1 MNLNKYIDHTLL
13 KPEATREAILKLIA
27 EAKEYDFCSV
37 CINPYWVKMAA
48 EELKDTDVKVC
59 TVIGFPLG
67 ANTTET
73 KVFET
78 KDAVENGA
86 DEVDMVIN
94 VGLLKLKE
102 YELVKKDIEEVVKVA
117 NGKIVKV
124 IIETCLLTKE
134 EIVEVCTISKEAGAD
149 FVKTSTGFN
158 SGGATVEDVKLM
170 KDTVG
175 EMLVKA
181 SGGIRDLETALKM
194 IEAGAD
200 RLGVSAGVE
209 IMKAYRETNAN

>member
-13 KPEATREAILKLIA
+13 KPEATKEAILKLID
-27 EAKEYDFCSV
+27 EAKQYDFCSV
-37 CINPYWVKMAA
+37 CINPAWVSLAA
-48 EELKDTDVKVC
+48 KELKDTDVKVC
-59 TVIGFPLG
+59 TVIGFDLG
-67 ANTTET
+67 ATTT
-73 KVFET
+73 ASKAFET
-78 KDAVENGA
+78 ANAVENGA

-94 VGLLKLKE
+94 VGFLKSKE
-102 YELVKKDIEEVVKVA
+102 YDLVKEDIAEVVKAA

-124 IIETCLLTKE
+124 IIETCLLTDE
-134 EIVEVCTISKEAGAD
+134 EIVKVCQLSKEAGAD

-170 KDTVG
+170 KETVG

-181 SGGIRDLETALKM
+181 SGGIRDLDTALKM

-200 RLGVSAGVE
+200 RLGVSAGIQIIE
-209 IMKAYRETNAN
+209 EYKARNAN